1 MSSPLSWNCWP
12 DGNFQCLFSLE
23 ELQATSRLATNWV
36 LETIQNRGSAQAL
49 TWQKGKELR
58 RKCLGAIQCR
68 GKTCHMRLAPH
79 TRGSTVIASSSATA
93 SFVTRHC
100 FCVRAGSSRPL
111 HLFRDGGFF
120 IHRGSHTHPTFT
132 HSSVHIPDGSLAFI
146 DFTPKYVISSDVG
159 AAASAPQDTVC
170 DPRLSCQRAHQL
182 GSRYSMSRPPLLITA
197 LAPLNGRVSQ
207 TMLYCAGV

>member
-1 MSSPLSWNCWP
+1 MSSPSSWNCWP

-23 ELQATSRLATNWV
+23 ELQATSQLATNWV

-49 TWQKGKELR
+49 TWQK
-58 RKCLGAIQCR
+58 A
-68 GKTCHMRLAPH
+68 
-79 TRGSTVIASSSATA
+79 TRGVERHRQLQRNCIVCNETLFLRSCGIESS
-93 SFVTRHC
+93 
-100 FCVRAGSSRPL
+100 L

-159 AAASAPQDTVC
+159 AAASAPQDTVFNISPPASDNGSSASEWEGITDNAVLRGNLTTDITKSSEFGDAEKQEMED
-170 DPRLSCQRAHQL
+170 DPDADEEDE
-182 GSRYSMSRPPLLITA
+182 IVTE
-197 LAPLNGRVSQ
+197 
-207 TMLYCAGV
+207 